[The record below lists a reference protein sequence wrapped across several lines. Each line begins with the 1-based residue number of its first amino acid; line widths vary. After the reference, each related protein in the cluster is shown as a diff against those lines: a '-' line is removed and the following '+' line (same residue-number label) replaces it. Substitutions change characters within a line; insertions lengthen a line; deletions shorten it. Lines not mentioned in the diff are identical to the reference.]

1 MLKKRI
7 TLFLCA
13 AMLMMLPA
21 CAVRA
26 KTDPNAASTQEIRI
40 ISTSAALCMI
50 LDKLELEL
58 VGVPDTAFALPERY
72 KDSVQIGQPMTPDL
86 EMIKSL
92 RPTDVISPSTLQYDL
107 QPQYEGIKVPAT
119 FVNLGSVEGML
130 KSTEQLGAKYDRT
143 KQAEELRQQFD
154 AYMAEL
160 RTDIADQAKP
170 KVLILMGLPGSYMVA
185 TEKSYAGNLVK
196 LAGGDNVLKDQEEAL
211 LTLNTEDL
219 SKLDPDIILRT
230 SHAMPEMVQKMF
242 REEFATSDIWKHFR
256 AVQAG
261 DVYDL
266 SNERFGMSA
275 NLNYQEA
282 LDELRT
288 IFYGEPAHES

>member
-13 AMLMMLPA
+13 AMLAMLPA

-26 KTDPNAASTQEIRI
+26 KTDSNAESTQQTRI

-50 LDKLELEL
+50 LDKLELDL
-58 VGVPDTAFALPERY
+58 VGVPDTAFTLPERY

-86 EMIKSL
+86 EIIKSL
-92 RPTDVISPSTLQYDL
+92 RPTDVISPNTLQYDL
-107 QPQYEGIKVPAT
+107 KPQYEAIQVPAT

-130 KSTEQLGAKYDRT
+130 KSTEQLGVKYDRT
-143 KQAEELRQQFD
+143 KQAEVLRQQFE

-211 LTLNTEDL
+211 LTLNTEAL

-230 SHAMPEMVQKMF
+230 SHAMPEMVQEMF

-261 DVYDL
+261 NVYDL

>member
-13 AMLMMLPA
+13 AMLAMLPA
-21 CAVRA
+21 CAVRS
-26 KTDPNAASTQEIRI
+26 KTDSNAESTQQTRI

-50 LDKLELEL
+50 LDKLELDL
-58 VGVPDTAFALPERY
+58 VGVPDTAFTLPERY

-86 EMIKSL
+86 EIIKSL
-92 RPTDVISPSTLQYDL
+92 RPTDVISPNTLQYDL
-107 QPQYEGIKVPAT
+107 KPQYEAIQVPAT

-130 KSTEQLGAKYDRT
+130 KSTEQLGVKYDRT
-143 KQAEELRQQFD
+143 KQAEVLRQQFE

-211 LTLNTEDL
+211 LTLNTEAL

-230 SHAMPEMVQKMF
+230 SHAMPEMVQEMF

-261 DVYDL
+261 NVYDL